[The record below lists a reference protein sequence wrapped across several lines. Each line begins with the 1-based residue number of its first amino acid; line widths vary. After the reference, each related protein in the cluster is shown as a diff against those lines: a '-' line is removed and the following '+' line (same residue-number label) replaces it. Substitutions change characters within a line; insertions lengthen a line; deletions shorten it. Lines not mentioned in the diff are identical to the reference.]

1 VYLRVD
7 NLVYLRVFLRV
18 CNLVYLRVYLRVVR
32 TVVYTRGV
40 PRV

>member
-1 VYLRVD
+1 MYLRVD